1 MPAWNCPQC
10 RKEVREGA
18 RFCIHCGASLGSTK
32 QTGDRSVAE
41 ATPAPSKTSAQS
53 FPPGRIVFFV
63 LAVIAFVGG
72 GIAFFKSLPFHPHP
86 VIESQPT
93 IAEGVSYTAARTDM
107 VPIVSRVEQGN
118 IIISLQD
125 VLQHRMVGFE
135 YEGSSVP
142 LSMVAFITPEGK
154 LVTSIAFCEPCNSK
168 RYHAQDDTLVC
179 NACGSSW
186 KLHNLEGLSGA
197 CQKYP
202 PDPIPSV
209 VVGDEIH
216 IDESKVKS
224 WKTRI

>member
-1 MPAWNCPQC
+1 M
-10 RKEVREGA
+10 
-18 RFCIHCGASLGSTK
+18 
-32 QTGDRSVAE
+32 
-41 ATPAPSKTSAQS
+41 
-53 FPPGRIVFFV
+53 
-63 LAVIAFVGG
+63 
-72 GIAFFKSLPFHPHP
+72 
-86 VIESQPT
+86 IESQPT

-135 YEGSSVP
+135 YEGGSVP
-142 LSMVAFITPEGK
+142 LSMIAFITPEGK

-179 NACGSSW
+179 NTCGSSW